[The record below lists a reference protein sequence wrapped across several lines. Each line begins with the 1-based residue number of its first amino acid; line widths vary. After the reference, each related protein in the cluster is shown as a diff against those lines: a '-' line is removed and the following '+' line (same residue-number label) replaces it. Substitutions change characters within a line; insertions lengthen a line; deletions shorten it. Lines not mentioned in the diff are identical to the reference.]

1 MGWARTLTRRLSWSV
16 RPPVLALGGG
26 GARGFAHLGVLEVL
40 DDAGIPVRAVV
51 GTSMGAVVGAMYL
64 AHGSAAAAIQRWR
77 EGIASNMVPPIR
89 PMRALPEAGTK
100 EHPLVQA
107 ARRIRSQIVVAF
119 AVNRTTVMDEDD
131 LTRAFDFLVPD
142 VAVTDLS
149 RPFMAV
155 ATDLASG
162 AEVRLRS
169 GRLREVLQ
177 ASSSIPGLLPAVP
190 VEGRPLVDGGVVA
203 EVPVA
208 AALEM
213 GWPVVGVDVSMELP
227 PLSDDDL
234 VLDTMVRAQM
244 ITAGLLR
251 RAQLAKARAVIRPEV
266 GVTTWADWDRFE
278 DLVEAGRVA
287 ARAFLGLPQGRLAAM
302 SP

>member
-1 MGWARTLTRRLSWSV
+1 MGSARALTRRLSWSI

-26 GARGFAHLGVLEVL
+26 GARGFAHLGVLDVL
-40 DDAGIPVRAVV
+40 DNAGIPVRAVV

-64 AHGSAAAAIQRWR
+64 AHGSAAAAIERWR
-77 EGIASNMVPPIR
+77 EGIASDLVPPIR
-89 PMRALPEAGTK
+89 PLRPLPEAETK

-119 AVNRTTVMDEDD
+119 AVNRTTVLDESDV
-131 LTRAFDFLVPD
+131 TRAFDFLVPD
-142 VAVTDLS
+142 IAVADLP
-149 RPFMAV
+149 RPFVAV
-155 ATDLASG
+155 ATDLATG
-162 AEVRLRS
+162 AEVRLRG
-169 GRLREVLQ
+169 GRLRDVLQ

-190 VEGRPLVDGGVVA
+190 LEGRPLVDGGVVA

-208 AALEM
+208 AAMET
-213 GWPVVGVDVSMELP
+213 GWPVVAVDVSMELP
-227 PLSDDDL
+227 PLGDDDL

-266 GVTTWADWDRFE
+266 GITTWADWDRFE

-287 ARAFLGLPQGRLAAM
+287 AQRFLGLPQGRPLAA
-302 SP
+302 S

>member
-1 MGWARTLTRRLSWSV
+1 MGWARALTRRLSWSV

-40 DDAGIPVRAVV
+40 DGAGIPVRAVV

-64 AHGSAAAAIQRWR
+64 AHGSAEAAIQRWR
-77 EGIASNMVPPIR
+77 EGIASDMVPPIR

-119 AVNRTTVMDEDD
+119 AVNRTTVMDESDI
-131 LTRAFDFLVPD
+131 TQAFDFLVPD

-149 RPFMAV
+149 RPFVAV

-177 ASSSIPGLLPAVP
+177 ASSSIPGLLPAVSLD
-190 VEGRPLVDGGVVA
+190 GRPLVDGGVVA

-208 AALEM
+208 AALEI

-227 PLSDDDL
+227 PLSDDDV

-251 RAQLAKARAVIRPEV
+251 RAQLAKATAVIRPEV

-287 ARAFLGLPQGRLAAM
+287 ARDFLGLPQRRLSAA